1 MHYTYKKLKD
11 FATRLS
17 QELGLKMSVCREG
30 KSLRYNLSED
40 LYEDGFAWADI
51 NICTYDRRLQQIH
64 LSREIFGGGDWYEIS
79 DFDEPTQAMIRQARR
94 RGEPVVWVECAVRT
108 MRNKRYDACY
118 SIERGCRWSGDDSTI
133 EFIKDWLSERRIEAT
148 AASTTSTTSKE
159 EATTADDI
167 VDLPF

>member
-79 DFDEPTQAMIRQARR
+79 DFDEQTQDMIRQARR
-94 RGEPVVWVECAVRT
+94 RGEPVVWMECAVRT
-108 MRNKRYDACY
+108 MRNKRYDAY
-118 SIERGCRWSGDDSTI
+118 FAIERGCQWCADDSDF
-133 EFIKDWLSERRIEAT
+133 EFIKNWLTERRAKAIAAAKQPQEDT
-148 AASTTSTTSKE
+148 AP
-159 EATTADDI
+159 ADDDI
-167 VDLPF
+167 DELPF